1 MRHLSHSI
9 RAAHKTLLV
18 KPRRFYSTGPTQRL
32 VLRPYQVECIQA
44 CLKALYAGR
53 SRIAVSLPTGSG
65 KTVVYSV
72 LLSRIPPPVDRP
84 SATRALVVVG
94 SVEIARQTVKLL
106 NRLFPKWSVE
116 IDQGTNRASGHADV
130 YVGWTCQ
137 FV

>member
-1 MRHLSHSI
+1 MRHLCHSI
-9 RAAHKTLLV
+9 RAAYKTFLV
-18 KPRRFYSTGPTQRL
+18 RPRRFYSTGPTQRL
-32 VLRPYQVECIQA
+32 VLRPYQEECIQA

-116 IDQGTNRASGHADV
+116 IEQGTNRASGHADV
-130 YVGWTCQ
+130 YVGWTSQ